1 MTTKELFEFAALD
14 ALGLLDEHDQAAF
27 ESAFRAAPAAVQS
40 QVRAEQARACRI
52 DGLLPDVT
60 PRAELRE
67 MVLAALRRA
76 QAAAAVEDAR
86 TELIPAG
93 RLDREAGVLAMV
105 RPRRVSPIWRA
116 AAIGSATAAVIL
128 GAAFITIRDENAR
141 LSRAAGQDMFI
152 NAISGAVGGKQL
164 IDTLFDPGTGKAVLA
179 ATDAAPSAQ
188 ASIFHNAKWES
199 ARLVAVGVATKPDQV
214 LRVVELAADGSIG
227 RDLTGD
233 FTSSGGLLVQDI
245 AVELR
250 AGELPRLALVAVQRG
265 QPSSAGTVLLRLA

>member
-14 ALGLLDEHDQAAF
+14 ALGLLDEQDQAAF
-27 ESAFRAAPAAVQS
+27 EVAFRAAPSAVQT
-40 QVRAEQARACRI
+40 QLRAEQARACRI
-52 DGLLPDVT
+52 EGLLPDVAAR
-60 PRAELRE
+60 PELRE
-67 MVLAALRRA
+67 MVLAAVRRA

-86 TELIPAG
+86 SELMPAG
-93 RLDREAGVLAMV
+93 RHHRDAGVLAIV

-128 GAAFITIRDENAR
+128 GAAFVSIRQENLR
-141 LSRAAGQDMFI
+141 LSRVAGQDAFI
-152 NAISGAVGGKQL
+152 NAISSAVGGQQL
-164 IDTLFDPGTGKAVLA
+164 IDTLFDAGTGKAVLSSVGP
-179 ATDAAPSAQ
+179 TSAQ
-188 ASIFHNAKWES
+188 GSIFYNSKWSS
-199 ARLVAVGVATKPDQV
+199 ARLVAVGVATKPGEV
-214 LRVVELAADGSIG
+214 LRVVEVAADGSMT

-250 AGELPRLALVAVQRG
+250 TGELPKLALVAVQRG